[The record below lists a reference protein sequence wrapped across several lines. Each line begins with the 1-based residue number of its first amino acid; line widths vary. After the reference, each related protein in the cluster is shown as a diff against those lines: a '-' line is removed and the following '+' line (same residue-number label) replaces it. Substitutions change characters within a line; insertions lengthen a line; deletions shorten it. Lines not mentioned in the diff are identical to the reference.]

1 MNNLKINILFLLLLI
16 SCSSGIST
24 KMNYF
29 PDMRGCFLL
38 YNLKT
43 NTFDKVI
50 GETCKERFPACST
63 FKIPLA
69 IMAFDSG
76 VLKNEKQILKWDGKK
91 QFLEIWNKD
100 HNAQT
105 WMKES
110 VVWFSQRITPIL
122 GEMKFQKYLNDFQYG
137 NQDLSG
143 GITQSW
149 LTSPSEKTKKLAI
162 SAYEQVE
169 FIKKLWTNQLPVSK
183 RSMELTKNITYLET
197 SPKGFR
203 LSGKTGSNF
212 FDINQTIHFGWFVSH
227 LVKDDQEYIAV
238 TNISDLKPSHSKFF
252 GGFRAK
258 EITKTILT
266 NEGLW

>member
-1 MNNLKINILFLLLLI
+1 M
-16 SCSSGIST
+16 
-24 KMNYF
+24 
-29 PDMRGCFLL
+29 
-38 YNLKT
+38 
-43 NTFDKVI
+43 
-50 GETCKERFPACST
+50 
-63 FKIPLA
+63 
-69 IMAFDSG
+69 
-76 VLKNEKQILKWDGKK
+76 
-91 QFLEIWNKD
+91 
-100 HNAQT
+100 
-105 WMKES
+105 
-110 VVWFSQRITPIL
+110 
-122 GEMKFQKYLNDFQYG
+122 
-137 NQDLSG
+137 
-143 GITQSW
+143 
-149 LTSPSEKTKKLAI
+149 TSPSEKTKKLAI

-212 FDINQTIHFGWFVSH
+212 FDKDRTIHFGWFVSH

-238 TNISDLKPSHSKFF
+238 TNISDLKPSTSQFF